1 MANEVNN
8 SRTNLFLA
16 MAKFRAEA
24 SVGKSGKNPMFK
36 SEYTTLGDVLSA
48 LQNIHEYGLSFVQ
61 TFAGGKLITVVV
73 HLDSGERVMSQIN
86 INPEKNTPQS
96 YISCV
101 TYLRRASLMTM
112 FGLNADDDDGNK
124 ATFGSGAHS
133 SSYARPT
140 RQPVAAIPP
149 TAAAGTVSD
158 SALNDALASCSSVK
172 DVNAVFMRLFKSA
185 NIDPS
190 EAQLAKLKS
199 KKESLKNG

>member
-1 MANEVNN
+1 MGNEVSK

-16 MAKFRAEA
+16 MAKYRAEA

-61 TFAGGKLITVVV
+61 TFAGGKLLTVVV

-124 ATFGSGAHS
+124 ATFGGGAKTS
-133 SSYARPT
+133 SLLRPAK
-140 RQPVAAIPP
+140 PSAAIPP
-149 TAAAGTVSD
+149 KAAGGTISD
-158 SALNDALASCSSVK
+158 SQLDAALASCAAVK
-172 DVNAVFMRLFKSA
+172 DVNAVYMRLFKTA
-185 NIDPS
+185 NIEPT
-190 EAQLAKLKS
+190 EAQLAKLS
-199 KKESLKNG
+199 VKKESLKNG